1 MFGMDQLQPL
11 DSVLGLLTEDVLGS
25 REAAE
30 AVIRQHGVNLAAL
43 LQKRWADASEGR
55 LSQVERTRRRDEAR
69 KVRDIDFD
77 IGDYVLVYVTRQ
89 RNKLRVK
96 WTGPFRV
103 VDTINPAVYI
113 CENLVTGSRSPVHT
127 SRLRKYADS
136 LLNVTAD
143 LKEQVAHDA
152 LEFYPDKIVGWRE
165 ADEGRLELK
174 VRWLGFDASDD
185 SWEPVAQFYEDA
197 PTMVRRYAQRMRRT
211 APGLL
216 ELINNL

>member
-1 MFGMDQLQPL
+1 
-11 DSVLGLLTEDVLGS
+11 
-25 REAAE
+25 
-30 AVIRQHGVNLAAL
+30 
-43 LQKRWADASEGR
+43 
-55 LSQVERTRRRDEAR
+55 
-69 KVRDIDFD
+69 
-77 IGDYVLVYVTRQ
+77 
-89 RNKLRVK
+89 
-96 WTGPFRV
+96 
-103 VDTINPAVYI
+103 
-113 CENLVTGSRSPVHT
+113 VHT

-197 PTMVRRYAQRMRRT
+197 PTKVRRYAQRMRRT